1 MPFNVWI
8 WCGKLARSVGRR
20 GAGTSYG
27 GRGGVCWLK
36 EKLYMELAGVGQK
49 KSP

>member
-1 MPFNVWI
+1 
-8 WCGKLARSVGRR
+8 VGRR
-20 GAGTSYG
+20 GTGASYG

-49 KSP
+49 KSPFLGGSVVLEFG